1 MDSAFH
7 QFFDLDGLCASSVP
21 ASAWVSRAPSPAP
34 MSMAPFFSVPSH
46 DTDLP
51 PFPCAPAA
59 EDPTMPTATAA
70 LLADPSAPWWLQATT
85 SSLLAAMTPPTTAAD
100 SAALTRTVPDD
111 LPALVSAADWL
122 PPSPHADA
130 ARFAVPELPPQQQS
144 LVMPANTSSSSLSA
158 LSSPATTSTATLAL
172 DPHALDMHHVAAF
185 ASPPSTPITAV
196 APHHQNHQ
204 QHAASHKRKRA
215 VTDDA
220 TTAVA
225 LPAVGSFT
233 LAPAPP
239 ARKRK
244 ATGSPA
250 ASTPTPKPATPVVS
264 AKTAPPAAAAK
275 PASAPASSFPSAPTP
290 VPATLSAKERRQLRN
305 KISARNFRQR
315 RKEYLSHLEDQVAAL
330 QAEALAERHAR
341 LAAQQQNAQL
351 RQSVEDLMRALAAA
365 NAPMAA
371 PVMPPM
377 LPAVTEFAWPAP
389 MHRGGDDDDD
399 DEEDDEDEYDDSNE
413 YGDAGVQ
420 FRLPQ

>member
-34 MSMAPFFSVPSH
+34 MSMAPFFTVPSH

-59 EDPTMPTATAA
+59 EDPAPLSAT

-100 SAALTRTVPDD
+100 TAALTRTVPDD

-122 PPSPHADA
+122 PPSPHADT
-130 ARFAVPELPPQQQS
+130 ARFAVPELPPQQS
-144 LVMPANTSSSSLSA
+144 LVMPANMGSSSSLST
-158 LSSPATTSTATLAL
+158 LTSPATASSATLAL

-185 ASPPSTPITAV
+185 ASPPSTPITAQ
-196 APHHQNHQ
+196 APHHQQ
-204 QHAASHKRKRA
+204 QHAAAASHKRKRA

-225 LPAVGSFT
+225 LPAAGSFT

-250 ASTPTPKPATPVVS
+250 ASTPTPKPAIPVS
-264 AKTAPPAAAAK
+264 AKTASPATAAK

-341 LAAQQQNAQL
+341 WP
-351 RQSVEDLMRALAAA
+351 RSSKTRSCVSRFEDLMRALAAT
-365 NAPMAA
+365 NAPTTA

-389 MHRGGDDDDD
+389 MHRGGDDEED
-399 DEEDDEDEYDDSNE
+399 DEDDDEDEYDDSNE

>member
-34 MSMAPFFSVPSH
+34 MAMAPFFTVASH

-59 EDPTMPTATAA
+59 EDPAPLSAT

-100 SAALTRTVPDD
+100 TAALTRTVPDD

-130 ARFAVPELPPQQQS
+130 ARFAVPELPPQPS
-144 LVMPANTSSSSLSA
+144 LVMPANTSSSSSLGT
-158 LSSPATTSTATLAL
+158 LSSPATASSATLAL

-185 ASPPSTPITAV
+185 ASPPSTPITAQ
-196 APHHQNHQ
+196 APHHQHDQ
-204 QHAASHKRKRA
+204 QHAAAASHKRKRA
-215 VTDDA
+215 VTEDA
-220 TTAVA
+220 ATAVA
-225 LPAVGSFT
+225 LPAAGSFT

-244 ATGSPA
+244 ATASPA
-250 ASTPTPKPATPVVS
+250 ASTPTPKPATPVS
-264 AKTAPPAAAAK
+264 AKTAPVAAAK

-365 NAPMAA
+365 NAPTAA

-377 LPAVTEFAWPAP
+377 LPAVTEFAWPVP
-389 MHRGGDDDDD
+389 MHRGGDDEDEDD
-399 DEEDDEDEYDDSNE
+399 EDDEDEYDESNE